1 MTDATSQA
9 DRARSREILRR
20 LRRAHGR
27 PKPRRRRDPVDV
39 LVATVLSQN
48 TTDTNSGAAF
58 DRLRK
63 RFADWDAVAD
73 ARVDAIERAIR
84 SAGLSR
90 RKAPRIRALLRGIR
104 EQRGRISLEHLR
116 RVPAGRAYDDLVALD
131 GVGPKTALCVLL
143 FALGKNVFPV
153 DTHVARLSRRL
164 GLLGDGTP
172 DARAHEVLTP
182 KIAPRDRYAMHL
194 LLIAHGRQT
203 CRARSPRCRQCC
215 LLDLCPTGRQ
225 SLRA

>member
-1 MTDATSQA
+1 MTTATNEA
-9 DRARSREILRR
+9 DRRHSREILRR

-27 PKPRRRRDPVDV
+27 PAPRRRRDPVDV
-39 LVATVLSQN
+39 LVATILSQN
-48 TTDTNSGAAF
+48 TTDTNSGTAF
-58 DRLRK
+58 AQLKD

-73 ARVDAIERAIR
+73 ARVDAIARAIR
-84 SAGLSR
+84 GAGLSR

-116 RVPAGRAYDDLVALD
+116 RVPQGAAYEELVSLD

-143 FALGKNVFPV
+143 FALGRNVFPV

-182 KIAPRDRYAMHL
+182 KIAPRDRYTMHL
-194 LLIAHGRQT
+194 LLIAHGRQV
-203 CRARSPRCRQCC
+203 CRARTPRCPACC
-215 LLDLCPTGRQ
+215 LVDLCPTGRA
-225 SLRA
+225 RGG